1 MVQMFPAVNR
11 RRGHGRGLWGIAPE
25 KVAEVVMETAAAA
38 VVVVTSVRRKSD
50 SLSMLVPKKCV
61 N

>member
-25 KVAEVVMETAAAA
+25 KVAEVVMETAA
-38 VVVVTSVRRKSD
+38 VVTSVRRKSD
-50 SLSMLVPKKCV
+50 SLSMLVPKKFV